1 MILNERMKYN
11 LKVYIRSLPYLGVI
25 IGIIAFIFAYFIYN
39 RELLFSILYSLMF
52 FVGHLLVWI
61 PANIITKKW

>member
-39 RELLFSILYSLMF
+39 RELLF
-52 FVGHLLVWI
+52 
-61 PANIITKKW
+61 